1 MGGAVKTALL
11 VNVSRHQNAW
21 IFGMSRFLSFIFGLI
36 LVTATAMPV
45 SASVP
50 EDMVKTMAANVTTQ
64 VRAVPA
70 NSNGVTPRVQAI
82 IEHDIVPRFDFNRI
96 TQIAMGRNWA
106 KASPSEQREIVTQFT
121 HLLVRTYSNAINNLR
136 DMDVVVKGS
145 RSNGSEGD
153 VTVRT
158 QMVGRNQ
165 PTAIDYFLSNA
176 SGGWKVYDVQV
187 EGVSLVSA
195 YRDEFTSLVSNSGIA
210 GVIDALK
217 KKNTR

>member
-1 MGGAVKTALL
+1 
-11 VNVSRHQNAW
+11 
-21 IFGMSRFLSFIFGLI
+21 MSRFLALVLGLI
-36 LVTATAMPV
+36 AFTVTVSPV
-45 SASVP
+45 RASVP
-50 EDMVKTMAANVTTQ
+50 EDMIKTMAANVTTQ

-70 NSNGVTPRVQAI
+70 NTNGVTPQVQAI
-82 IEHDIVPRFDFNRI
+82 IEHDIMPRFDFNRI

-106 KASPSEQREIVTQFT
+106 KASPAEQKEIVTQFT

-145 RSNGSEGD
+145 RSNGSDSD

-195 YRDEFTSLVSNSGIA
+195 YRD
-210 GVIDALK
+210 
-217 KKNTR
+217 

>member
-1 MGGAVKTALL
+1 
-11 VNVSRHQNAW
+11 
-21 IFGMSRFLSFIFGLI
+21 MSRFLALVLGLI
-36 LVTATAMPV
+36 AFTATLSPV
-45 SASVP
+45 RASVP
-50 EDMVKTMAANVTTQ
+50 EDMIKTMAANVTTQ

-70 NSNGVTPRVQAI
+70 NTNGVTPQVQAI
-82 IEHDIVPRFDFNRI
+82 IEHDIMPRFDFNRI

-106 KASPSEQREIVTQFT
+106 KASPAEQKEIVTQFT
-121 HLLVRTYSNAINNLR
+121 HLLVRSYSNAINNLR

-145 RSNGSEGD
+145 RSNGSDSD

-217 KKNTR
+217 KKNSK

>member
-1 MGGAVKTALL
+1 M
-11 VNVSRHQNAW
+11 
-21 IFGMSRFLSFIFGLI
+21 
-36 LVTATAMPV
+36 
-45 SASVP
+45 
-50 EDMVKTMAANVTTQ
+50 
-64 VRAVPA
+64 
-70 NSNGVTPRVQAI
+70 
-82 IEHDIVPRFDFNRI
+82 PRFDFNRI

-106 KASPSEQREIVTQFT
+106 KASAAEQKEIVTQFT
-121 HLLVRTYSNAINNLR
+121 HLLLRTYSNAINNLR

-145 RSNGSEGD
+145 RSNGSDSD

-165 PTAIDYFLSNA
+165 PTAIDYYLSNA

-195 YRDEFTSLVSNSGIA
+195 YRDEFTSIVSNNGVA

-217 KKNTR
+217 KKNSK

>member
-1 MGGAVKTALL
+1 MSLFVSRIGWMLLMSRMVYFVLALIASPLL
-11 VNVSRHQNAW
+11 VSGA
-21 IFGMSRFLSFIFGLI
+21 F
-36 LVTATAMPV
+36 A
-45 SASVP
+45 SAP
-50 EDMVKTMAANVTTQ
+50 EDMVKTMAANVTAQ
-64 VRAVPA
+64 VRAMPA
-70 NSNGVTPRVQAI
+70 SATGVSPQVQSI
-82 IEHDIVPRFDFNRI
+82 IERDIMPRFDFNRI
-96 TQIAMGRNWA
+96 TQIAMGRNWL
-106 KASPSEQREIVTQFT
+106 KASPAEQKQITTEFT

-145 RSNGSEGD
+145 RSNGSDGD

-195 YRDEFTSLVSNSGIA
+195 YRDEFTSLVSNNGIA

-217 KKNTR
+217 KKNAR

>member
-1 MGGAVKTALL
+1 
-11 VNVSRHQNAW
+11 
-21 IFGMSRFLSFIFGLI
+21 MSRLFSFILGA
-36 LVTATAMPV
+36 LVFSAVSMPV
-45 SASVP
+45 RASVP
-50 EDMVKTMAANVTTQ
+50 EDMIKTMAANVTAQ
-64 VRAVPA
+64 VRAAPA
-70 NSNGVTPRVQAI
+70 GSIGVSPQVQSI
-82 IEHDIVPRFDFNRI
+82 IEHDIMPRFDFNRI

-106 KASPSEQREIVTQFT
+106 KASAAEQKEIVTQFT
-121 HLLVRTYSNAINNLR
+121 HLLLRTYSNAINNLR

-145 RSNGSEGD
+145 RSNGSDSD

-165 PTAIDYFLSNA
+165 PTAIDYYLSNA

-195 YRDEFTSLVSNSGIA
+195 YRDEFTSIVSNNGVA

-217 KKNTR
+217 KKNSK

>member
-1 MGGAVKTALL
+1 
-11 VNVSRHQNAW
+11 
-21 IFGMSRFLSFIFGLI
+21 MSRFLALVLGLI
-36 LVTATAMPV
+36 AFTATLSPV
-45 SASVP
+45 RASVP
-50 EDMVKTMAANVTTQ
+50 EDMIKTMAANVTTQ

-70 NSNGVTPRVQAI
+70 NTNGVTPQVQAI
-82 IEHDIVPRFDFNRI
+82 IEHDIMPRFDFNRI

-106 KASPSEQREIVTQFT
+106 KASPAEQKEIVTQFT

-145 RSNGSEGD
+145 RSNGSDSD

-165 PTAIDYFLSNA
+165 PTAIDYFLSSA

-217 KKNTR
+217 KKNSK

>member
-1 MGGAVKTALL
+1 
-11 VNVSRHQNAW
+11 
-21 IFGMSRFLSFIFGLI
+21 MSRFLALVLGLI
-36 LVTATAMPV
+36 AFTVTVSPV
-45 SASVP
+45 RASVP
-50 EDMVKTMAANVTTQ
+50 EDMIKTMAANVTTQ

-70 NSNGVTPRVQAI
+70 NTNGVTPQVQAI
-82 IEHDIVPRFDFNRI
+82 IEHDIMPRFDFNRI

-106 KASPSEQREIVTQFT
+106 KASPAEQKEIVTQFT

-145 RSNGSEGD
+145 RSNGSDSD

-195 YRDEFTSLVSNSGIA
+195 YRDEFTSLFSNSGIA

-217 KKNTR
+217 KKNSK

>member
-1 MGGAVKTALL
+1 MRYL
-11 VNVSRHQNAW
+11 NAW
-21 IFGMSRFLSFIFGLI
+21 IFNMFRFFSLVFGLI

-50 EDMVKTMAANVTTQ
+50 EDMIKAMAANVTSQ
-64 VRAVPA
+64 VRSAPA
-70 NSNGVTPRVQAI
+70 TANGLTPQVQAI
-82 IEHDIVPRFDFNRI
+82 IEHDIMPRFDFNRI

-106 KASPSEQREIVTQFT
+106 KASPSEQKEIVTQFT

-165 PTAIDYFLSNA
+165 PTAIDYFLSNSA
-176 SGGWKVYDVQV
+176 GSWKVYDVQV

-217 KKNTR
+217 KKNTK

>member
-1 MGGAVKTALL
+1 MSRMVYFVLALIASPLL
-11 VNVSRHQNAW
+11 VSGA
-21 IFGMSRFLSFIFGLI
+21 F
-36 LVTATAMPV
+36 A
-45 SASVP
+45 SAP
-50 EDMVKTMAANVTTQ
+50 EDMVKTMAANVTAQ
-64 VRAVPA
+64 VRAMPA
-70 NSNGVTPRVQAI
+70 SATGVSPQVQSI
-82 IEHDIVPRFDFNRI
+82 IERDIMPRFDFNRI
-96 TQIAMGRNWA
+96 TQIAMGRNWL
-106 KASPSEQREIVTQFT
+106 KASPAEQKQITTEFT

-145 RSNGSEGD
+145 RSNGSDGD

-195 YRDEFTSLVSNSGIA
+195 YRDEFTSLVSNNGIA

-217 KKNTR
+217 KKNAR

>member
-1 MGGAVKTALL
+1 
-11 VNVSRHQNAW
+11 
-21 IFGMSRFLSFIFGLI
+21 MSRWISVFMGLFALS
-36 LVTATAMPV
+36 VAVVPAC
-45 SASVP
+45 ASVP

-64 VRAVPA
+64 VRALPA
-70 NSNGVTPRVQAI
+70 SATGVTPQVQSI
-82 IEHDIVPRFDFNRI
+82 IERDIVPRFDFTRI
-96 TQIAMGRNWA
+96 TQIAMGRNWL
-106 KASPSEQREIVTQFT
+106 KASPAEQKQITAEFT
-121 HLLVRTYSNAINNLR
+121 HLLVRTYSNAINTLR

-145 RSNGSEGD
+145 RSNGSDGD

-165 PTAIDYFLSNA
+165 PTSIDYFLSNA

-195 YRDEFTSLVSNSGIA
+195 YRDEFTSLVSSNGVA

-217 KKNTR
+217 KKNAK

>member
-1 MGGAVKTALL
+1 
-11 VNVSRHQNAW
+11 
-21 IFGMSRFLSFIFGLI
+21 MSRFLALVLGLI
-36 LVTATAMPV
+36 AFTATLSPV
-45 SASVP
+45 RASVP
-50 EDMVKTMAANVTTQ
+50 EDMIKTMAANVTTQ

-70 NSNGVTPRVQAI
+70 NTNGVTPQVQAI
-82 IEHDIVPRFDFNRI
+82 IEHDIMPRFDFNRI

-106 KASPSEQREIVTQFT
+106 KASPAEHKEIVTQFT

-145 RSNGSEGD
+145 RSNGSDSD

-217 KKNTR
+217 KKNSK

>member
-1 MGGAVKTALL
+1 
-11 VNVSRHQNAW
+11 
-21 IFGMSRFLSFIFGLI
+21 MSRFLSFVFGLI
-36 LVTATAMPV
+36 LVTSTAMPV
-45 SASVP
+45 SATVP

-70 NSNGVTPRVQAI
+70 NSNGVTPQVQAI

-96 TQIAMGRNWA
+96 TQIAMGRNWV

-165 PTAIDYFLSNA
+165 PTSIDYFLSNA

-217 KKNTR
+217 KKNTK

>member
-1 MGGAVKTALL
+1 
-11 VNVSRHQNAW
+11 
-21 IFGMSRFLSFIFGLI
+21 MSRFLALVLGLI
-36 LVTATAMPV
+36 AFTATLSPV
-45 SASVP
+45 RASVP
-50 EDMVKTMAANVTTQ
+50 EDMIKTMAANVTTQ

-70 NSNGVTPRVQAI
+70 NTNGVTPQVQAI
-82 IEHDIVPRFDFNRI
+82 IEHDIMPRFDFNRI

-106 KASPSEQREIVTQFT
+106 KASPAEQKEIVTQFT

-145 RSNGSEGD
+145 RSNGSDSD

-165 PTAIDYFLSNA
+165 PTAIDYFLSSA

-195 YRDEFTSLVSNSGIA
+195 YRDEFTSLFSNSGIA

-217 KKNTR
+217 NKNSK

>member
-1 MGGAVKTALL
+1 
-11 VNVSRHQNAW
+11 
-21 IFGMSRFLSFIFGLI
+21 MSRFLALVLGLI
-36 LVTATAMPV
+36 AFTATLSPV
-45 SASVP
+45 CASVP
-50 EDMVKTMAANVTTQ
+50 EDMIKTMAANVTTQ
-64 VRAVPA
+64 VRAVAA
-70 NSNGVTPRVQAI
+70 NTNGVTPQVQAI
-82 IEHDIVPRFDFNRI
+82 IEHDIMPRFDFNRI

-106 KASPSEQREIVTQFT
+106 KASPAEQKEIVTQFT

-145 RSNGSEGD
+145 RSNGSDSD

-165 PTAIDYFLSNA
+165 PTAIDYFLSSA

-217 KKNTR
+217 KKNNK

>member
-1 MGGAVKTALL
+1 
-11 VNVSRHQNAW
+11 
-21 IFGMSRFLSFIFGLI
+21 MSRFLSLILGLI
-36 LVTATAMPV
+36 VFLTAVPSAR
-45 SASVP
+45 ASVP
-50 EDMVKTMAANVTTQ
+50 EDMIKTMAANVTAQ
-64 VRAVPA
+64 IRAAP
-70 NSNGVTPRVQAI
+70 NSSNGVTSQVQII
-82 IEHDIVPRFDFNRI
+82 IEHDIIPRFDFNKI

-106 KASPSEQREIVTQFT
+106 KASPAEQKEIVAQFT

-145 RSNGSEGD
+145 RSNGSDGD

-176 SGGWKVYDVQV
+176 TGGWKVYDVQV

-195 YRDEFTSLVSNSGIA
+195 YRDEFTSLVSNSGVA

-217 KKNTR
+217 SKNAK

>member
-1 MGGAVKTALL
+1 
-11 VNVSRHQNAW
+11 
-21 IFGMSRFLSFIFGLI
+21 MSRFLALVLGLI
-36 LVTATAMPV
+36 AFTATLSPV
-45 SASVP
+45 RASVP
-50 EDMVKTMAANVTTQ
+50 EDMIKTMAANVTTQ

-70 NSNGVTPRVQAI
+70 NTNGVTPQVQAI
-82 IEHDIVPRFDFNRI
+82 IEHDIMPRFDFNRI

-106 KASPSEQREIVTQFT
+106 KASPAEQKEIVTQFT

-145 RSNGSEGD
+145 RSNGSDSD

-217 KKNTR
+217 KKNNK

>member
-1 MGGAVKTALL
+1 
-11 VNVSRHQNAW
+11 
-21 IFGMSRFLSFIFGLI
+21 MSRFLALVLGLI
-36 LVTATAMPV
+36 AFTATLSPV
-45 SASVP
+45 RASVP
-50 EDMVKTMAANVTTQ
+50 EDMIKTMAANVTTQ

-70 NSNGVTPRVQAI
+70 NTNGVTPQVQAI
-82 IEHDIVPRFDFNRI
+82 IEHDIMPRFDFNRI

-106 KASPSEQREIVTQFT
+106 KASPAEQKEIVKQFT

-145 RSNGSEGD
+145 RSNGSDSD

-217 KKNTR
+217 KKNSK

>member
-1 MGGAVKTALL
+1 
-11 VNVSRHQNAW
+11 
-21 IFGMSRFLSFIFGLI
+21 MSRFLSVVFGLI

-70 NSNGVTPRVQAI
+70 NSNGVTPQVQAI

-96 TQIAMGRNWA
+96 TQIAMGRNWV

-165 PTAIDYFLSNA
+165 PTSIDYFLSNA

-217 KKNTR
+217 KKNTK

>member
-1 MGGAVKTALL
+1 MYRFVSL
-11 VNVSRHQNAW
+11 VL
-21 IFGMSRFLSFIFGLI
+21 GMVFIS
-36 LVTATAMPV
+36 VAAMPV

-50 EDMVKTMAANVTTQ
+50 EDMIKAMAANVTTQ

-70 NSNGVTPRVQAI
+70 GANGVTPQVQSI
-82 IEHDIVPRFDFNRI
+82 IEHDIVPKFDFNRI

-106 KASPSEQREIVTQFT
+106 KASPAEQKEIVAQFT

-145 RSNGSEGD
+145 RSNGSDGD

-158 QMVGRNQ
+158 QMIGRNQ

-195 YRDEFTSLVSNSGIA
+195 YRDEFTSLVSNSGVA

-217 KKNTR
+217 KKNSK

>member
-1 MGGAVKTALL
+1 
-11 VNVSRHQNAW
+11 
-21 IFGMSRFLSFIFGLI
+21 MSRFLALVLGLI
-36 LVTATAMPV
+36 AFTATLSPV
-45 SASVP
+45 RASVP
-50 EDMVKTMAANVTTQ
+50 EDMIKTMAANVTTQ

-70 NSNGVTPRVQAI
+70 NTNGVTPQVQAI
-82 IEHDIVPRFDFNRI
+82 IEHDIMPRFDFNRI

-106 KASPSEQREIVTQFT
+106 KASPAEQKEIVTQFT

-145 RSNGSEGD
+145 RSNGSDSD

-217 KKNTR
+217 KKNSK

>member
-1 MGGAVKTALL
+1 
-11 VNVSRHQNAW
+11 
-21 IFGMSRFLSFIFGLI
+21 MSRFLSFVFGLI

-70 NSNGVTPRVQAI
+70 NSNGVTPQVQAI

-96 TQIAMGRNWA
+96 TQIAMGRNWV

-165 PTAIDYFLSNA
+165 PTSIDYFLSNA

-217 KKNTR
+217 KKNTK

>member
-1 MGGAVKTALL
+1 
-11 VNVSRHQNAW
+11 
-21 IFGMSRFLSFIFGLI
+21 MSRLFSFILGA
-36 LVTATAMPV
+36 LVFSAVSMPV
-45 SASVP
+45 RASVP
-50 EDMVKTMAANVTTQ
+50 EDMIKTMAANVTAQ
-64 VRAVPA
+64 VRAAPA
-70 NSNGVTPRVQAI
+70 GSNGVSPQVQSI
-82 IEHDIVPRFDFNRI
+82 IEHDIMPRFDFNRI

-106 KASPSEQREIVTQFT
+106 KASAAEQKEIVTQFT
-121 HLLVRTYSNAINNLR
+121 HLLLRTYSNAINNLR

-145 RSNGSEGD
+145 RSNGSDSD

-165 PTAIDYFLSNA
+165 PTAIDYYLSNA

-195 YRDEFTSLVSNSGIA
+195 YRDEFTSIVSNNGVA

-217 KKNTR
+217 KKNSK

>member
-1 MGGAVKTALL
+1 
-11 VNVSRHQNAW
+11 
-21 IFGMSRFLSFIFGLI
+21 MSRFLALVLGLI
-36 LVTATAMPV
+36 AFTATLSPV
-45 SASVP
+45 RASVP
-50 EDMVKTMAANVTTQ
+50 EDMIKTMAANVTTQ

-70 NSNGVTPRVQAI
+70 NTNGVTPQVQAI
-82 IEHDIVPRFDFNRI
+82 IEHDIMPRFDFNRI

-106 KASPSEQREIVTQFT
+106 KASPAEQKEIVTQFT

-145 RSNGSEGD
+145 RFNGSDSD

-217 KKNTR
+217 KKNSK

>member
-1 MGGAVKTALL
+1 
-11 VNVSRHQNAW
+11 
-21 IFGMSRFLSFIFGLI
+21 MSRFLALVLGLI
-36 LVTATAMPV
+36 AFTATLSPV
-45 SASVP
+45 RASVP
-50 EDMVKTMAANVTTQ
+50 EDMIKTMAANVTTQ

-70 NSNGVTPRVQAI
+70 NTNGVTPQVQAI
-82 IEHDIVPRFDFNRI
+82 IEHDIMPRFDFNRI

-106 KASPSEQREIVTQFT
+106 KASPAEQKEIVTQFT

-145 RSNGSEGD
+145 RSNGSDSD

-165 PTAIDYFLSNA
+165 PTAIDYFLSSA

-217 KKNTR
+217 KKNNK

>member
-1 MGGAVKTALL
+1 
-11 VNVSRHQNAW
+11 
-21 IFGMSRFLSFIFGLI
+21 MSRFLALVLGLI
-36 LVTATAMPV
+36 AFTATLSPV
-45 SASVP
+45 RASVP
-50 EDMVKTMAANVTTQ
+50 EDMIKTMAANVTTQ

-70 NSNGVTPRVQAI
+70 NTNGVTPQVQAI
-82 IEHDIVPRFDFNRI
+82 IEHDIMPRFDFNRI

-106 KASPSEQREIVTQFT
+106 MASPAEQKEIVTQFT

-145 RSNGSEGD
+145 RSNGSDSD

-210 GVIDALK
+210 GVIDDLK
-217 KKNTR
+217 KKNNK

>member
-1 MGGAVKTALL
+1 
-11 VNVSRHQNAW
+11 
-21 IFGMSRFLSFIFGLI
+21 MSRFLALVLGLI
-36 LVTATAMPV
+36 AFTVTVSPV
-45 SASVP
+45 RASVP
-50 EDMVKTMAANVTTQ
+50 EDMIKTMAANVTTQ

-70 NSNGVTPRVQAI
+70 NTNGVTPQVQAI
-82 IEHDIVPRFDFNRI
+82 IEHDIMPRFDFNRI

-106 KASPSEQREIVTQFT
+106 KASPAEQKEIVTQFT

-145 RSNGSEGD
+145 RSNGSDSD

-217 KKNTR
+217 KKNNK

>member
-1 MGGAVKTALL
+1 MRGAAKTALL
-11 VNVSRHQNAW
+11 VTVSRHQNAW
-21 IFGMSRFLSFIFGLI
+21 IFGMSRFLSLVFGLI
-36 LVTATAMPV
+36 LVTATTMPV

-50 EDMVKTMAANVTTQ
+50 EDMIKTMAANVTTQ

-70 NSNGVTPRVQAI
+70 NSNGVTPQVQAI
-82 IEHDIVPRFDFNRI
+82 IEHDIMPRFDFNRI

-106 KASPSEQREIVTQFT
+106 KASPAEQKEIVIQFT

-145 RSNGSEGD
+145 RSNGSDSD

>member
-1 MGGAVKTALL
+1 MFRFFSL
-11 VNVSRHQNAW
+11 V
-21 IFGMSRFLSFIFGLI
+21 FGLI

-50 EDMVKTMAANVTTQ
+50 EDMIKAMAANVTSQ
-64 VRAVPA
+64 VRSAPA
-70 NSNGVTPRVQAI
+70 TANGLTPQVQAI
-82 IEHDIVPRFDFNRI
+82 IEHDIMPRFDFNRI

-106 KASPSEQREIVTQFT
+106 KASPSEQKEIVTQFT

-165 PTAIDYFLSNA
+165 PTAIDYFLSNSA
-176 SGGWKVYDVQV
+176 GSWKVYDVQV

-217 KKNTR
+217 KKNTK

>member
-1 MGGAVKTALL
+1 
-11 VNVSRHQNAW
+11 
-21 IFGMSRFLSFIFGLI
+21 MSRFLALVLGLI
-36 LVTATAMPV
+36 AFTVTVSPV
-45 SASVP
+45 RASVP
-50 EDMVKTMAANVTTQ
+50 EDMIKTMAANVTTQ

-70 NSNGVTPRVQAI
+70 NTNGVTPQVQAI
-82 IEHDIVPRFDFNRI
+82 IEHDIMPRFDFNRI

-106 KASPSEQREIVTQFT
+106 KASPAEQKEIVTQFT

-145 RSNGSEGD
+145 RSNGSDSD

-217 KKNTR
+217 KKNSK

>member
-1 MGGAVKTALL
+1 
-11 VNVSRHQNAW
+11 
-21 IFGMSRFLSFIFGLI
+21 MSRFLSFVFGLI

-70 NSNGVTPRVQAI
+70 NSNGVTPQVQAI

-96 TQIAMGRNWA
+96 TQIAMGRNWV

-217 KKNTR
+217 KKNTK

>member
-1 MGGAVKTALL
+1 
-11 VNVSRHQNAW
+11 
-21 IFGMSRFLSFIFGLI
+21 MSRFLALVLGLI
-36 LVTATAMPV
+36 AFTATLSPV
-45 SASVP
+45 RASVP
-50 EDMVKTMAANVTTQ
+50 EDMIKAMAANVTTQ

-70 NSNGVTPRVQAI
+70 NTNGVTPQVQAI
-82 IEHDIVPRFDFNRI
+82 IEHDIMPRFDFNRI

-106 KASPSEQREIVTQFT
+106 KASPAEQKEIVTQFT

-145 RSNGSEGD
+145 RSNGSD
-153 VTVRT
+153 SDLTVRT

-217 KKNTR
+217 KKNNK

>member
-1 MGGAVKTALL
+1 
-11 VNVSRHQNAW
+11 
-21 IFGMSRFLSFIFGLI
+21 MSRLLALVLGLI
-36 LVTATAMPV
+36 AFTATLSPV
-45 SASVP
+45 RASVP
-50 EDMVKTMAANVTTQ
+50 EDMIKTMAANVTTQ

-70 NSNGVTPRVQAI
+70 NTNGVTPQVQAI
-82 IEHDIVPRFDFNRI
+82 IEHDIMPRFDFNRI

-106 KASPSEQREIVTQFT
+106 KASPAEQKEIVTQFT

-145 RSNGSEGD
+145 RSNGSDSD

-217 KKNTR
+217 KKNSK

>member
-1 MGGAVKTALL
+1 
-11 VNVSRHQNAW
+11 
-21 IFGMSRFLSFIFGLI
+21 MSRFLALVLGLI
-36 LVTATAMPV
+36 AFTATLSPV
-45 SASVP
+45 RASVP
-50 EDMVKTMAANVTTQ
+50 EDMIKTMAANVTTQ

-70 NSNGVTPRVQAI
+70 NTNGVTPQVQAI
-82 IEHDIVPRFDFNRI
+82 IEHDIMPRFDFNRI

-106 KASPSEQREIVTQFT
+106 KASPAEQKEIVTQFT

-145 RSNGSEGD
+145 RSNGSDSD

-195 YRDEFTSLVSNSGIA
+195 YRDEFTSLFSNSGIA

-217 KKNTR
+217 KKNSK

>member
-1 MGGAVKTALL
+1 
-11 VNVSRHQNAW
+11 
-21 IFGMSRFLSFIFGLI
+21 MSRFLALVLGLI
-36 LVTATAMPV
+36 AFTATLSPV
-45 SASVP
+45 RASVP
-50 EDMVKTMAANVTTQ
+50 EDMIKTMAANVTTQ

-70 NSNGVTPRVQAI
+70 NTNGVTPQVQAI
-82 IEHDIVPRFDFNRI
+82 IEHDIMPRFDFNRI

-106 KASPSEQREIVTQFT
+106 KSSPAEQKEIVTQFT

-145 RSNGSEGD
+145 RSNGSDSD

-217 KKNTR
+217 KKNSK